1 MESCERFLPLLS
13 ARLDGELSR
22 EEERE
27 LREHLEQCPACRAL
41 WEELSAVHD
50 AFPALEQLSA
60 PPGFAQGV
68 MDRIRAREERPKV
81 IPLFRRPALR
91 AAAGLAA
98 CVVLCLGIYQTG
110 LLSPAERDT
119 ALYSA
124 SSASVKEENK
134 LRNTPSQEDE
144 QTQEEGG
151 TPQLASAGEGGQAQT
166 EERSVAGQEQQDQGE
181 QAVQSTQEPEK
192 VSPQASQNEFQSQ
205 SAGQDA
211 PAQDNQEQAGEG
223 SQTQSGLLGGTAPEE
238 GAGENSVSSESFSD
252 PSDQV
257 TTAQGTLGGE
267 SEPVYQVGE
276 ERASVVL
283 TLKRLPEGSQEILG
297 QQVQWQTGEG
307 ECWCLITGEQMQ
319 ALMALAQEQG
329 QDLTGAVTNSI
340 DSQQLCA
347 LVIPASQETDS
358 GQPETEEETVTS
370 PQ

>member
-13 ARLDGELSR
+13 AQLDGELSQ

-27 LREHLEQCPACRAL
+27 LQEHLEQCPACREL
-41 WEELSAVHD
+41 WEELSAIHD

-68 MDRIRAREERPKV
+68 MDRIRVQEERPKV

-110 LLSPAERDT
+110 LLSPVGEDT
-119 ALYSA
+119 ALYPA
-124 SSASVKEENK
+124 SSASVEEDK
-134 LRNTPSQEDE
+134 LRNAPPQKEE

-151 TPQLASAGEGGQAQT
+151 TPQLASAGDGVQAQT
-166 EERSVAGQEQQDQGE
+166 EERSVAGQEQQDQGG

-276 ERASVVL
+276 ERASAVL
-283 TLKRLPEGSQEILG
+283 TLKQLPEGSQEILG

-319 ALMALAQEQG
+319 ALLALAMEQG
-329 QDLTGAVTNSI
+329 QDLAGAASPVG
-340 DSQQLCA
+340 SQQLYA
-347 LVIPASQETDS
+347 LVIPVSQEMDPS
-358 GQPETEEETVTS
+358 QPETEEETVTS

>member
-110 LLSPAERDT
+110 LLSPVGDNT
-119 ALYSA
+119 ALYS
-124 SSASVKEENK
+124 SSASVEEDKVRSAPPQEEEQSQEENM
-134 LRNTPSQEDE
+134 P
-144 QTQEEGG
+144 QTANAPDGV
-151 TPQLASAGEGGQAQT
+151 QAQT
-166 EERSVAGQEQQDQGE
+166 EERSVAGQEQQDQDG

-192 VSPQASQNEFQSQ
+192 VSPQVSQNELHSQ
-205 SAGQDA
+205 NAGQDA

-223 SQTQSGLLGGTAPEE
+223 SQTQSGLLGGTALEE